1 MTVRQN
7 DRKKDKLHIFKRLE
21 AKEIK
26 ISNCLRFCNVQNK
39 SNHEI
44 QMNII
49 FYQKRKPHF

>member
-26 ISNCLRFCNVQNK
+26 NLIV
-39 SNHEI
+39 
-44 QMNII
+44 
-49 FYQKRKPHF
+49 